1 MKRECGMK
9 SYGQFCPLA
18 QAAQL
23 LCERW
28 TLIVVRELVAG
39 STRFSDIQRGV
50 PLMSPTLLS
59 ARLKHLVKSG
69 VVESNNENGQ
79 HSYQLTQSGRELQP
93 LVELLGTW
101 GHRWVQSD
109 LKEEDLDASLLM
121 WDMRRSVNAD
131 IFPKHRVVVEFE
143 YPDAASGAGHW
154 WLIAE
159 QGEVD
164 LCLKDPGYEVTILV
178 RCSVKVMTSIWICA
192 STLNDEV
199 KKHQIELLGEP
210 ALVNKFQDWLR
221 ASALSRLG
229 AQSMHKSYP
238 GTPID

>member
-1 MKRECGMK
+1 MK

-59 ARLKHLVKSG
+59 ARLKQLVKAG
-69 VVESNNENGQ
+69 VVETNDDFGQ

-93 LVELLGTW
+93 LVELLGIW

-109 LKEEDLDASLLM
+109 LKSEELDASLLM

-131 IFPKHRVVVEFE
+131 IFPKRRVVVEFE
-143 YPDAASGAGHW
+143 YPDAGNGAKHW
-154 WLIAE
+154 WLIAQ

-164 LCLKDPGYEVTILV
+164 LCLKDPGYEVNVLV
-178 RCSVKVMTSIWICA
+178 RCPLRVMTKIWICA
-192 STLNDEV
+192 STLDEEI

-210 ALVNKFQDWLR
+210 TLIGNFAHWLR

-229 AQSMHKSYP
+229 EQSLQRS
-238 GTPID
+238 

>member
-1 MKRECGMK
+1 MMK

-39 STRFSDIQRGV
+39 SMRFSDIQRGV

-69 VVESNNENGQ
+69 VVETNDDLGQ
-79 HSYQLTQSGRELQP
+79 HSYQLTKSGRELQP

-121 WDMRRSVNAD
+121 WDMRRSVNVD
-131 IFPKHRVVVEFE
+131 IFPKRRVVVEFE
-143 YPDAASGAGHW
+143 YPDAANGAKHW
-154 WLIAE
+154 WLIAQ

-164 LCLKDPGYEVTILV
+164 LCLKDPGYEVNVLV
-178 RCSVKVMTSIWICA
+178 RCPLRVMTKIWICA
-192 STLNDEV
+192 STLGDEV
-199 KKHQIELLGEP
+199 KKHQIELLGDP
-210 ALVNKFQDWLR
+210 ALIGNFADWLR
-221 ASALSRLG
+221 ASALSRMG
-229 AQSMHKSYP
+229 EQSLQKN
-238 GTPID
+238 